1 VWKRSRA
8 QQFKLA
14 TVLIVSLFASNPT
27 YAAASTTTT
36 LAGGSGTLC
45 STTPTVGTSISASNV
60 WGIAVGPDGSVYY
73 PMRSSFIVCKITPDG
88 KVVRVMGTGVAG
100 YGTDGT
106 AGTSFQLYNPIGVAV
121 DAAGNVYVA
130 DYTGSYGI
138 KKLSTSGTV
147 TTIFNSSRLSTVS
160 GNDGLAVNAGSSG
173 PLAINVDANGLVYF
187 ADYSSG
193 WVRKIDA
200 NGYVRVVA
208 GTGTL
213 GNSGDNGLA
222 TSARVGN
229 ISGIEFDSNGNVY
242 ISSYQCSIRKINI
255 STGIITTIA
264 GTYGTCTST
273 GDGGLASSATL
284 NVPWGFA
291 IDAEN
296 NIYIGGR
303 GDCSIRKISAST
315 GIISTVAGLSGTCAD
330 TNSNPVDSRFSYIYD
345 LALSSA
351 GDLVI
356 LDYGNNKVKKIN
368 AFATPFTLGSITLT
382 ASRSAIFRSTSIL
395 TANFTS
401 SGKVTFYANGKRIP
415 GCIGI
420 SGTTSAA
427 CNWKP
432 SIRGTVAVQV
442 VLAYSGQ
449 TATSSNFN
457 VVVVSRTAPR

>member
-1 VWKRSRA
+1 MWKRSHT
-8 QQFKLA
+8 QQLKLA
-14 TVLIVSLFASNPT
+14 TVLMVSLFASIPSH
-27 YAAASTTTT
+27 AAVSTTTT
-36 LAGGSGTLC
+36 LAGGAGTLC
-45 STTPTVGTSISASNV
+45 STTPTLGTSISASSV

-73 PMRSSFIVCKITPDG
+73 PMRSNFVVCKITPDG

-106 AGTSFQLYNPIGVAV
+106 AGTSFQLYNPIGVAI
-121 DAAGNVYVA
+121 DAAGNVFVA
-130 DYTGSYGI
+130 EYTGSYGI
-138 KKLSTSGTV
+138 KKLSTSGIV

-160 GNDGLAVNAGSSG
+160 GNDGLAVNAGSTG
-173 PLAINVDANGLVYF
+173 PLALNVDANGLIYF
-187 ADYSSG
+187 SDYSSG

-208 GTGTL
+208 GIGTL
-213 GNSGDNGLA
+213 GNSGDSGLA
-222 TSARVGN
+222 TSARLGN
-229 ISGIEFDSNGNVY
+229 ISGIEFDSTGNIYV
-242 ISSYQCSIRKINI
+242 SSYQCTIRKINI

-264 GTYGTCTST
+264 GTYGTCTAT
-273 GDGGLASSATL
+273 GDGGPASSATL
-284 NVPWGFA
+284 NIPWGFA
-291 IDAEN
+291 IDSEN
-296 NIYIGGR
+296 NIYVGGR
-303 GDCSIRKISAST
+303 GDCAIRKVSGST

-330 TNSNPVDSRFSYIYD
+330 TDSNPVDSRFSNIYD
-345 LALSSA
+345 LALSSN

-356 LDYGNNKVKKIN
+356 LDSGNSKVKKISS
-368 AFATPFTLGSITLT
+368 FATPFTLGSITLT
-382 ASRSAIFRSTSIL
+382 ASRSAIFRSTSML

-401 SGKVTFYANGKRIP
+401 SGKATFYANGKRIP

-432 SIRGTVAVQV
+432 STRGTVVVQV

-457 VVVVSRTAPR
+457 VLVGSRITPR